1 MSKFSELDAE
11 HKTEEFKKLRRQIE
25 DYIRKYATL
34 SQLEYISKY
43 LKGD

>member
-1 MSKFSELDAE
+1 MSKFSELDIE

-34 SQLEYISKY
+34 NQLKEIAKQ
-43 LKGD
+43 LKI